1 MRRVLAVSAVL
12 VITSVLA
19 ACSGSGTA
27 QLPTTLPPT
36 KCVEGAGDA
45 SRTVRVEVVA
55 PSQGSGELSANVP
68 GGLTAGTLRIVVAA
82 DASNADVA
90 EVRLTSGDAEVVVV
104 RGVAAGD
111 SCAVDLEVAAGR
123 YTAAAAGRS
132 VHFDVQ
138 P

>member
-55 PSQGSGELSANVP
+55 PSQGSGELSANV
-68 GGLTAGTLRIVVAA
+68 RIVVAA

-111 SCAVDLEVAAGR
+111 SCAVDLELAAGR

-132 VHFDVQ
+132 VDFDVQ